1 MDALL
6 ITPSSQ
12 KSIPFLKELLSKLSD
27 VKRVEVVS
35 SYTDKNEKIYN
46 DINSG
51 LKEVKDVMEG
61 KAQVKSFEQ
70 YLNEL

>member
-1 MDALL
+1 MDTIV

-12 KSIPFLKELLSKLSD
+12 KSIPFLKELLNKLSD
-27 VKRVEVVS
+27 VKYVEVVS
-35 SYTDKNEKIYN
+35 SDANKKAKIYN

>member
-1 MDALL
+1 MDAIL

-12 KSIPFLKELLSKLSD
+12 KSIPFLKELLNKLSD
-27 VKRVEVVS
+27 VKHVEVVS
-35 SYTDKNEKIYN
+35 SYTDKKEKIYN

>member
-1 MDALL
+1 MDTIV

-12 KSIPFLKELLSKLSD
+12 KSIPFLKELLNKLSD
-27 VKRVEVVS
+27 VKHVEVVS
-35 SYTDKNEKIYN
+35 SDADKKAKIYN